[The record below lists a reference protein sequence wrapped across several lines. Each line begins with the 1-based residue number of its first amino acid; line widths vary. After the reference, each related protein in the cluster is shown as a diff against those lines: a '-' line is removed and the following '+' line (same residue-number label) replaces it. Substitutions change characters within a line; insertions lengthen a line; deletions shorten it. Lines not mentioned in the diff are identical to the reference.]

1 MSEPARSSSANDRRI
16 VVLVLPSNPTWAPPG
31 RSPEAWRLAL
41 AEDTYEVLAALDR
54 VEVAVAVLNGTEAS
68 LQEATTLTWPG
79 THVYTAP
86 TLHQALTQAATLAP
100 AATPTSSAG
109 ASVAVPG
116 TASASAPASAPTSA
130 ADSPSSTAVSTTAGA
145 GVSSGTGRV
154 AAVVAVAYD
163 APDLPGLL
171 IGKLFRALSTADI
184 AVCPAE
190 DGSQVALGVNLPIAN
205 WLTDSLD
212 LSLDLTLAELDQAKP
227 RRHAVAVGPGW
238 HRLRSPADLARLDP
252 GLEGWDAT
260 RSILRHA

>member
-1 MSEPARSSSANDRRI
+1 MNAAAGSAGGNDRRV
-16 VVLVLPSNPTWAPPG
+16 VVLVLPSAGTWAPPG

-68 LQEATTLTWPG
+68 VREATSLTWPG
-79 THVYTAP
+79 TPVY
-86 TLHQALTQAATLAP
+86 AATTLQDAIIK
-100 AATPTSSAG
+100 AAG
-109 ASVAVPG
+109 
-116 TASASAPASAPTSA
+116 APAS
-130 ADSPSSTAVSTTAGA
+130 TAGEGGSSA
-145 GVSSGTGRV
+145 SGTGRV
-154 AAVVAVAYD
+154 AAVVAVGYD

-171 IGKLFRALSTADI
+171 IGKLFRALSTADL
-184 AVCPAE
+184 AVCPSE
-190 DGSQVALGVNLPIAN
+190 DGSQVALGVNIPIAG

-212 LSLDLTLAELDQAKP
+212 LSFELTLADLDQAKP

-238 HRLRSPADLARLDP
+238 HRLRSPGDLALLDP

>member
-1 MSEPARSSSANDRRI
+1 MSEPARSASANDRRI
-16 VVLVLPSNPTWAPPG
+16 VVLVMPSTPTWAPPG

-68 LQEATTLTWPG
+68 VHEATTLTWPG
-79 THVYTAP
+79 TPVYTAP
-86 TLHQALTQAATLAP
+86 TLHQALTQAATL
-100 AATPTSSAG
+100 TPTPA
-109 ASVAVPG
+109 
-116 TASASAPASAPTSA
+116 TSAPASDAAPTSGDA
-130 ADSPSSTAVSTTAGA
+130 AGSTTAEVG
-145 GVSSGTGRV
+145 GSISGTGRV